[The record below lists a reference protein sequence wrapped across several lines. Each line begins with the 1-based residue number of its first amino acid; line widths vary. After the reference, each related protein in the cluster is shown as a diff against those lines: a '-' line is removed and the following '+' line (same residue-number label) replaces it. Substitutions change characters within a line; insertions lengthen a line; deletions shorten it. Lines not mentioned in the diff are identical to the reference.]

1 MKRTGGAPVSTIY
14 CPYTDRDIPLSE
26 TSPEHI
32 IPLALG
38 GMNGFTIPVS
48 RDFNSR
54 VGSEIDGALANDFLV
69 MSKRDK
75 HGVKGHSKKHPQNVI
90 PNAKNAE
97 TGEPLHVTMGQV
109 HGLRLWDPKLR
120 KDVTGQGQKVSIGFQ
135 VDLDVTLRFVAKV
148 ALSAGYLVYGDRFR
162 THVKHEDLRKIMNYR
177 PTEMGELLGTIEAH
191 YDDRFLE
198 PQSDNQKIFRAIA
211 SGFGPHSVIA
221 LICTQADCPVHHPKT
236 TKEPT
241 TNAADSAKW
250 KAEQDRQRRDEA
262 ISNTTG
268 IRVLAAIGSAVPV
281 RLMKRDLLFVVERLA
296 GMLDENRL
304 AIVAKQHGIKKAK
317 DDDSV
322 AKMFAAY
329 LRRAEES
336 ALGRI
341 TVELTIVL
349 AASRS
354 NPPQVLKDAAAV
366 YKVDTDAIASKVKQE
381 FAAKQKAKK
390 ATPVATPKPPAKATA
405 RPRQAAA

>member
-1 MKRTGGAPVSTIY
+1 MKHRGGAPASTIY

-38 GMNGFTIPVS
+38 GMNSFTIPVS
-48 RDFNSR
+48 KEFNSR

-135 VDLDVTLRFVAKV
+135 VDLDVTHRFVAKV
-148 ALSAGYLVYGDRFR
+148 ALSAGYLAYGKHFR
-162 THVKHEDLRKIMNYR
+162 NHVRHEDLRKIMNHR
-177 PTEMGELLGTIEAH
+177 PTEMGDLMGTIEAH

-221 LICTQADCPVHHPKT
+221 LIP
-236 TKEPT
+236 
-241 TNAADSAKW
+241 DSRSLAVVV
-250 KAEQDRQRRDEA
+250 
-262 ISNTTG
+262 G
-268 IRVLAAIGSAVPV
+268 VLGDYV
-281 RLMKRDLLFVVERLA
+281 
-296 GMLDENRL
+296 GML
-304 AIVAKQHGIKKAK
+304 
-317 DDDSV
+317 SV
-322 AKMFAAY
+322 PADTRTFPNSGEY
-329 LRRAEES
+329 RQ
-336 ALGRI
+336 G
-341 TVELTIVL
+341 
-349 AASRS
+349 
-354 NPPQVLKDAAAV
+354 QFFVLK
-366 YKVDTDAIASKVKQE
+366 K
-381 FAAKQKAKK
+381 
-390 ATPVATPKPPAKATA
+390 PVATRDSMWSLRLQMLRWAEAQQS
-405 RPRQAAA
+405 RSH